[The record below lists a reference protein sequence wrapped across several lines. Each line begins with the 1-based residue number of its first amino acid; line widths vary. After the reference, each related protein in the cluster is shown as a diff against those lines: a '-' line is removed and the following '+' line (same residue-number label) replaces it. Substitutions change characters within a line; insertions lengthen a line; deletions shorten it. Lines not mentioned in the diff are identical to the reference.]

1 MEWHTVCSLRDAR
14 HRGLKEDHDT
24 NEFHDPA
31 CSTATRWPVVV
42 GVATG
47 RVPMTARLKA
57 LAFRRPEE
65 ASPRM
70 RPLSRLPVFL
80 ALEGKRAVVC
90 GTAAAATWKAEL
102 LSAAGAEVEVF
113 CKAPG
118 EELRALAAG
127 PPHGRISLVDRAWQ
141 ATDLAGAAV
150 AIGAI
155 TDDAEAERFAT
166 AARRAGVPVNVVDK
180 PRLCDF
186 IFGAVVNRSPLVI
199 GISTDGAAPVFAQA
213 VRAKIEGLL
222 PRGFARWAEAARRW
236 RTLVQAT
243 DLPAAARRL
252 FWQLFTATA
261 FATPDRDPATRDFDE
276 LLALTRTQP
285 AGAGRVTLVGAGPG
299 NPELLTLRAVR
310 ALHAADVILFDDLV
324 SPDILDFARREA
336 KKMLVGKTGHRPSC
350 KQEEINTLMVSLA
363 RAGKHVV
370 RLKGG
375 DPMIFGRA
383 DEEIE
388 ACHAAG
394 IAVEVVPGISTA
406 QAAASRLGVSLTH
419 RRDARRV
426 QFVTAHADNGAL
438 PDNIDW
444 QSIADPV
451 ATTAVYM
458 PGRTI
463 EAFTARAIAAGLDP
477 GTPAI
482 AVAAL
487 GRSGERIVKARLG
500 DIAHRL
506 AQETPPT
513 PLLVLIG
520 RTLDRA
526 SQVDLA
532 RATRSEFG
540 ALAAPA
546 RGAGTPQD
554 TQPADAT
561 S

>member
-1 MEWHTVCSLRDAR
+1 VAI
-14 HRGLKEDHDT
+14 
-24 NEFHDPA
+24 
-31 CSTATRWPVVV
+31 
-42 GVATG
+42 ATG
-47 RVPMTARLKA
+47 RAPVTGHLKA
-57 LAFRRPEE
+57 LAIRRPEE

-90 GTAAAATWKAEL
+90 GPAAAAAWKAEL

-113 CKAPG
+113 CEAPS
-118 EELRALAAG
+118 EELRSLAAE
-127 PPHGRISLVDRAWQ
+127 PPHGAISLIDHAWQ
-141 ATDLAGAAV
+141 TTDLAGAAV

-155 TDDAEAERFAT
+155 TDDAEAERFAA
-166 AARRAGVPVNVVDK
+166 AARRAGIPVNVVDK

-261 FATPDRDPATRDFDE
+261 FATPDRDPTTRDFDD
-276 LLALTRTQP
+276 LLALTRIRP
-285 AGAGRVTLVGAGPG
+285 AGAGQVTLVGAGPG

-350 KQEEINTLMVSLA
+350 KQEEINALMVSLA
-363 RAGKHVV
+363 SAGKHVV

-444 QSIADPV
+444 GSIADPV

-463 EAFTARAIAAGLDP
+463 EAFAARAIAAGLDP

-482 AVAAL
+482 AVTAL
-487 GRSGERIVKARLG
+487 GRAGERIVKARLG

-506 AQETPPT
+506 TQETPPT

-546 RGAGTPQD
+546 RAACTPQEN
-554 TQPADAT
+554 AT

>member
-1 MEWHTVCSLRDAR
+1 
-14 HRGLKEDHDT
+14 
-24 NEFHDPA
+24 
-31 CSTATRWPVVV
+31 
-42 GVATG
+42 
-47 RVPMTARLKA
+47 MTARLKA

-80 ALEGKRAVVC
+80 ALEGKRAIVC
-90 GTAAAATWKAEL
+90 GTAAAAAWKAEL
-102 LSAAGAEVEVF
+102 LSAAGAEVEVY
-113 CKAPG
+113 CEAPS
-118 EELRALAAG
+118 EELRVLAVA
-127 PPHGRISLVDRAWQ
+127 PPHGRIVLRDRTWQ
-141 ATDLAGAAV
+141 MTDFAGAAI

-155 TDDAEAERFAT
+155 ADDAEAERFAA
-166 AARRAGVPVNVVDK
+166 AARRAGIPVNVVDK

-236 RTLVQAT
+236 RSLVQAT

-252 FWQLFTATA
+252 FWQQFTATA

-276 LLALTRTQP
+276 LLALTRTRP

-299 NPELLTLRAVR
+299 DPELLTLRAVR
-310 ALHAADVILFDDLV
+310 ALHGADVILFDDLV

-350 KQEEINTLMVSLA
+350 KQEEINSLMVSLA

-444 QSIADPV
+444 KSIADPA

-463 EAFTARAIAAGLDP
+463 GAFAARAIAAGLDP

-506 AQETPPT
+506 AQDTPPT

-546 RGAGTPQD
+546 RAAGAPQEN
-554 TQPADAT
+554 AT